1 MDIFFLLRVHV
12 AHLKII
18 KLSLNQLGNNKKKKL
33 NTNTKISFNLGYR
46 KSTFKSMQVI
56 LMFFKN
62 EKKRKKPMN
71 ISFKRF

>member
-1 MDIFFLLRVHV
+1 MDMFFFVKSTIV
-12 AHLKII
+12 HLKII

-33 NTNTKISFNLGYR
+33 NTNTKISLNLGYR

-62 EKKRKKPMN
+62 EKKKKETHEH
-71 ISFKRF
+71 KL